1 MTQADA
7 YRAAY
12 RAEKMTSKSII
23 EKASVMMTRVNIA
36 ERVAEIRAV
45 ATQVVGYT
53 LAEHLKR
60 LDALS
65 AAAESEGKFEAAV
78 KAEELRGKAAGLY
91 VEQKKIDHTTKG
103 ESLNR
108 PQTARNAAQAFD
120 DADEEV

>member
-1 MTQADA
+1 MRENEISA
-7 YRAAY
+7 
-12 RAEKMTSKSII
+12 
-23 EKASVMMTRVNIA
+23 
-36 ERVAEIRAV
+36 RVAEIRAV

-65 AAAESEGKFEAAV
+65 AAAEAKGKFDAAV

-108 PQTARNAAQAFD
+108 PDRSAILAAINPE
-120 DADEEV
+120 DER